1 MKTWSQNPFGPAVP
15 LSGVPE
21 GATVAKENGESRLV
35 HEIDGRPGWLAKL
48 YKSPPRP
55 AQVEALSRIVAMPGL
70 MSPADLDLVD
80 RCVSW
85 PVSRI
90 IDGGEVVGVVM
101 AKAPERFY
109 ARLRTPWGVH
119 EPAPLLLDWLV
130 QDDEACAKRG
140 ITPASEQVRLRTMHQ
155 LLAVASLF
163 ARHDVVYADWSY
175 RNAFWDERTG
185 DPFVID
191 MDTCGIGTRDW
202 VESPQWEDPLFAAP
216 GRPLTPYSDRYKIA
230 MLTVRCLTGVRD
242 DPLVAHAR
250 LVAAHGVS
258 HFTSA
263 LEQALTSVHETGRP
277 SPEQLMHA
285 LLLTVRERTGAAAT
299 APAGRAPS
307 SNVTGRIKVGPAA
320 ARGTGTTP
328 TRGAAAPTAPSPGTA
343 PAGGTTAPRGR
354 PTTAGPTTAGPTT
367 AGPTA
372 AEPTAGE
379 PWRPTSYSPPVARP
393 RGRRARAVTGWLLAL
408 LAIVYCITHF
418 GYGLV

>member
-1 MKTWSQNPFGPAVP
+1 MKTWSQSPFPPTVP

-21 GATVAKENGESRLV
+21 GATVSTENGESRLV

-48 YKSPPRP
+48 YKSPPKS
-55 AQVEALSRIVAMPGL
+55 AQAEALDTLVSMPGL
-70 MSPADLDLVD
+70 MSPADRDLVD

-90 IDGGEVVGVVM
+90 TDGGEVVGVVM

-119 EPAPLLLDWLV
+119 EPAPLVLDWLV
-130 QDDEACAKRG
+130 QDPEACRKRG
-140 ITPASEQVRLRTMHQ
+140 ITPASTQVRLRTMHQ
-155 LLAVASLF
+155 LLSVAALF

-175 RNAFWDERTG
+175 RNAFWDEDTG
-185 DPFVID
+185 DAFVID

-202 VESPQWEDPLFAAP
+202 VESPKWEDPLFAAP

-242 DPLVAHAR
+242 DPLVAHAQ
-250 LVAAHGVS
+250 LVRTIGVNP
-258 HFTSA
+258 FTSA
-263 LEQALTSVHETGRP
+263 LEQALTSAHETGRP

-285 LLLTVRERTGAAAT
+285 LLLSVPERPSSADT

-307 SNVTGRIKVGPAA
+307 SNVTGEIKVGPAA
-320 ARGTGTTP
+320 YRRTDAS
-328 TRGAAAPTAPSPGTA
+328 PTAPTPSGATA
-343 PAGGTTAPRGR
+343 
-354 PTTAGPTTAGPTT
+354 

-372 AEPTAGE
+372 TGATAG
-379 PWRPTSYSPPVARP
+379 RPPRPGSYRPPATRP
-393 RGRRARAVTGWLLAL
+393 RKHRARAVTGWLLAL
-408 LAIVYCITHF
+408 LGIAYCVTHF